1 MIKSMTGFGR
11 SEAGSDVNKIEV
23 EIKSVNSRFFEIKF
37 RGYTLEP
44 ILEKQIYTVLDK
56 MLKRGNIQ
64 VRIDFN
70 KLSQTN
76 KIIFNKERFEVIQ
89 NVLKEI
95 QVGYGQRINLSD
107 IITTQDLLKSN
118 DSSDFDNAD
127 ILDAVKNALVQL
139 NQMREK
145 EGHLIYLDL
154 TKRISNLKLII
165 DKSEKL
171 AKIFSSEKELLL
183 RKKIKELLSNESLD
197 ESRLIQEVAYIADRA
212 DITEELVRCRS
223 HFEQLDAY
231 MDDSEPVGKKI
242 NFLIQEIGRE
252 VNTIGSKSPQTE
264 VTKNV
269 IELKA
274 ELEKIREQIQNVL

>member
-76 KIIFNKERFEVIQ
+76 KIMFNKERFEVIQ

-183 RKKIKELLSNESLD
+183 RKKIKELLLNESLD

-252 VNTIGSKSPQTE
+252 VNTIGSKSHQTE

>member
-23 EIKSVNSRFFEIKF
+23 EIKSVNSRFLEIKF

-76 KIIFNKERFEVIQ
+76 KIMFNKERFEVIQ

-145 EGHLIYLDL
+145 EGQLIYLDL

-183 RKKIKELLSNESLD
+183 RKKIKELLLNESLD

-252 VNTIGSKSPQTE
+252 VNTIGSKSHQTE

>member
-1 MIKSMTGFGR
+1 MTGFGR

-23 EIKSVNSRFFEIKF
+23 EIKSVNSRFLEIKF

-76 KIIFNKERFEVIQ
+76 KIMFNKERFEVIQ

-183 RKKIKELLSNESLD
+183 RKKIKELLLNESLD

>member
-23 EIKSVNSRFFEIKF
+23 EIKSVNSRFLEIKF

-76 KIIFNKERFEVIQ
+76 KIMFNKERFEVIQ

-145 EGHLIYLDL
+145 EGQLIYLDL

-183 RKKIKELLSNESLD
+183 RKKIKELLLNESLD

-252 VNTIGSKSPQTE
+252 VNTIGSKSHQTE

-269 IELKA
+269 IEFKA
-274 ELEKIREQIQNVL
+274 EIEKIREQIQNVL

>member
-1 MIKSMTGFGR
+1 M
-11 SEAGSDVNKIEV
+11 
-23 EIKSVNSRFFEIKF
+23 
-37 RGYTLEP
+37 
-44 ILEKQIYTVLDK
+44 
-56 MLKRGNIQ
+56 
-64 VRIDFN
+64 
-70 KLSQTN
+70 
-76 KIIFNKERFEVIQ
+76 FNKERFEVIQ

-145 EGHLIYLDL
+145 EGQLIYLDL

-183 RKKIKELLSNESLD
+183 RKKIKELLLNESLD

>member
-1 MIKSMTGFGR
+1 MTGFGR

-23 EIKSVNSRFFEIKF
+23 EIKSVNSRFLEIKF

-76 KIIFNKERFEVIQ
+76 KIMFNKERFEVIQ

-145 EGHLIYLDL
+145 EGQLIYLDL

-183 RKKIKELLSNESLD
+183 RKKIKELLLNESLD

>member
-23 EIKSVNSRFFEIKF
+23 EIKSVNSRFLEIKF

-76 KIIFNKERFEVIQ
+76 KIMFNKERFEVIQ

-145 EGHLIYLDL
+145 EGQLIYLDL

-183 RKKIKELLSNESLD
+183 RKRIKELLLNESLD

>member
-11 SEAGSDVNKIEV
+11 SETGSDVNKIEV
-23 EIKSVNSRFFEIKF
+23 EIKSVNSRFLEIKF

-76 KIIFNKERFEVIQ
+76 KIMFNKERFEVIQ

-145 EGHLIYLDL
+145 EGQLIYLDL

-165 DKSEKL
+165 DKSED
-171 AKIFSSEKELLL
+171 L
-183 RKKIKELLSNESLD
+183 RVKK
-197 ESRLIQEVAYIADRA
+197 
-212 DITEELVRCRS
+212 
-223 HFEQLDAY
+223 
-231 MDDSEPVGKKI
+231 
-242 NFLIQEIGRE
+242 
-252 VNTIGSKSPQTE
+252 
-264 VTKNV
+264 
-269 IELKA
+269 
-274 ELEKIREQIQNVL
+274 

>member
-76 KIIFNKERFEVIQ
+76 KIMFNKERFEVIQ

-252 VNTIGSKSPQTE
+252 VNTIGSKSHQTE

>member
-23 EIKSVNSRFFEIKF
+23 EIKSVNSRFLEIKF

-76 KIIFNKERFEVIQ
+76 KIMFNKERFEVIQ

-95 QVGYGQRINLSD
+95 QVDYGQRINLSD

-145 EGHLIYLDL
+145 EGQLIYLDL

-183 RKKIKELLSNESLD
+183 RKKIKELLLNESLD

>member
-23 EIKSVNSRFFEIKF
+23 EIKSVNSRFLEIKF

-76 KIIFNKERFEVIQ
+76 KIMFNKERFEVIQ

-118 DSSDFDNAD
+118 DSSDFDNAN

-145 EGHLIYLDL
+145 EGQLIYLDL

-183 RKKIKELLSNESLD
+183 RKKIKELLLNESLD

>member
-23 EIKSVNSRFFEIKF
+23 EIKSVNSRFLEIKF
-37 RGYTLEP
+37 RGYILEP

-76 KIIFNKERFEVIQ
+76 KIMFNKERFEVIQ

-145 EGHLIYLDL
+145 EGQLIYLDL

-183 RKKIKELLSNESLD
+183 RKKIKELLLNESLD

>member
-1 MIKSMTGFGR
+1 MTGFGR

-23 EIKSVNSRFFEIKF
+23 EIKSVNSRFLEIKF

-76 KIIFNKERFEVIQ
+76 KIMFNKERFEVIQ

-145 EGHLIYLDL
+145 EGQLIYLDL

-183 RKKIKELLSNESLD
+183 RKKIKELLLNESLD

-252 VNTIGSKSPQTE
+252 VNTIGSKSHQTE

>member
-23 EIKSVNSRFFEIKF
+23 EIKSVNSRFLEIKF

-76 KIIFNKERFEVIQ
+76 KIMFNKERFEVIQ

-145 EGHLIYLDL
+145 EGQLIYLDL

-183 RKKIKELLSNESLD
+183 RKKIKELLLNESLD

-223 HFEQLDAY
+223 HFEQLDSY

>member
-23 EIKSVNSRFFEIKF
+23 EIKSVNSRFLEIKF

-76 KIIFNKERFEVIQ
+76 KIMFNKERFEVIQ

-118 DSSDFDNAD
+118 DSSDFDSAD

-145 EGHLIYLDL
+145 EGQLIYLDL

-183 RKKIKELLSNESLD
+183 RKKIKELLLNESLD

>member
-23 EIKSVNSRFFEIKF
+23 EIKSVNSRFLEIKF

-76 KIIFNKERFEVIQ
+76 KIMFNKERFEVIQ

-145 EGHLIYLDL
+145 EGQLIYLDL

-183 RKKIKELLSNESLD
+183 RKKIKELLLNESLD

>member
-23 EIKSVNSRFFEIKF
+23 EIKSVNSRFLEIKF

-76 KIIFNKERFEVIQ
+76 KIMFNKERFEVIQ

-145 EGHLIYLDL
+145 EGQLIYLDL

-183 RKKIKELLSNESLD
+183 RKKIKELLLNESLD

-269 IELKA
+269 IALKA
-274 ELEKIREQIQNVL
+274 ELEKIREQIQNIL

>member
-23 EIKSVNSRFFEIKF
+23 EIKSVNSRFLEIKF

-76 KIIFNKERFEVIQ
+76 KIMFNKERFEVIQ

-183 RKKIKELLSNESLD
+183 RKKIKELLLNESLD

>member
-11 SEAGSDVNKIEV
+11 SKAGSDVNKIEV
-23 EIKSVNSRFFEIKF
+23 EIKSVNSRFLEIKF

-76 KIIFNKERFEVIQ
+76 KIMFNKERFEVIQ

-145 EGHLIYLDL
+145 EGQLIYLDL

-183 RKKIKELLSNESLD
+183 RKKIKELLLNESLD

-252 VNTIGSKSPQTE
+252 VNTIGSKSHQTE

>member
-64 VRIDFN
+64 VRIDSN

>member
-23 EIKSVNSRFFEIKF
+23 EIKSVNSRFLEIKF

-76 KIIFNKERFEVIQ
+76 KIMFNKERFEVIQ

-145 EGHLIYLDL
+145 EGQLIYLDL

-183 RKKIKELLSNESLD
+183 RKKIKELLLNESLD

-264 VTKNV
+264 ITKNV

>member
-76 KIIFNKERFEVIQ
+76 KIMFNKERFEVIQ

>member
-23 EIKSVNSRFFEIKF
+23 EIKSVNSRFLEIKF

-76 KIIFNKERFEVIQ
+76 KIMFNKERFEVIQ

-145 EGHLIYLDL
+145 EGQLIYLDL

>member
-23 EIKSVNSRFFEIKF
+23 EIKSVNSRFLEIKF

-76 KIIFNKERFEVIQ
+76 KIMFNKERFEVIQ